1 VRQLPDAFIDR
12 EFPRIPQVNEMD
24 RVVSQHFDHFERIKQ
39 LFTKIPYPPIV
50 ASQPT
55 SLMRHFKSISLFL
68 ASCCLLLSPLQA
80 QQLGKKATASDVYLR
95 AYLTMEDGMKLLQ
108 GEDYAGSYYK
118 LKDAKDLFDS
128 VFHSDP
134 NWNPEIVD
142 YRRKKV
148 GELMESARQQEMQRR
163 ARAAAAPGT
172 VNPVA
177 PPGTLP
183 APAALPMPGKK
194 TTTEP
199 RAVDAVLQAKVG
211 DLQDR
216 IRQVEAKNEAMLK
229 EIGSKD
235 NQLLDSQHEQQRL
248 KERLVEAS
256 TQLDTAKLGKNIEK
270 GAMQKE
276 IDRLKKLQEKL
287 TADLSH
293 AADLLK
299 DSNEKN
305 ATLLTEVKQ
314 AYAVIKN
321 LNEEKTKLTAERDQ
335 LNELLGGADGKSEKV
350 RALANENARLNKT
363 MAELQA
369 RMTAMQKERE
379 AEKKDVAATKE
390 ELAKQRE
397 ADQKLIADLRGQL
410 ETARGELAKVKQEN
424 QDYQNQMAA
433 LSARLDATERVLAAS
448 ANPGLTESDAI
459 KENNLLHEII
469 VKMIKQQAGRER
481 AKKQALAELEETGK
495 MSEQLVSSI
504 QSMAEPYQMTQA
516 ERALLQA
523 TGATKWSE
531 DGTGVRTEIIS
542 PEILGSRPPGDSP
555 TPAENVNP
563 DELRAYATAAQRLFT
578 NQQFDEAEANYEKIL
593 RADPLN
599 HGARCNMAVTQISQ
613 GKMDAAILN
622 LKKALAYNFENDF
635 PHYLLGTVYLRQN
648 KLDEATES
656 ISTAL
661 KLRDDNGGGHFA
673 LGLIHTKQKHFI
685 DAEREFKKAVQ
696 FDPGNGEAH
705 YNLAIIYATSETPKM
720 DLAKNHYRQAISH
733 GIKRDSNLDKL
744 LERH

>member
-1 VRQLPDAFIDR
+1 
-12 EFPRIPQVNEMD
+12 
-24 RVVSQHFDHFERIKQ
+24 
-39 LFTKIPYPPIV
+39 
-50 ASQPT
+50 
-55 SLMRHFKSISLFL
+55 MRHFLSIAIFL
-68 ASCCLLLSPLQA
+68 ASCCLVLSPLQA
-80 QQLGKKATASDVYLR
+80 QQLGKKATPSDVYLR

-148 GELMESARQQEMQRR
+148 GELMETARQQEIQRR
-163 ARAAAAPGT
+163 ARTAAAPGT

-177 PPGTLP
+177 PGALP
-183 APAALPMPGKK
+183 PPAALPMPGKG

-199 RAVDAVLQAKVG
+199 RAVDAVLQAKVS

-216 IRQVEAKNEAMLK
+216 IRQMEAKSEALQR

-235 NQLLDSQHEQQRL
+235 TQLLDSQHEQQRL
-248 KERLVEAS
+248 KERLVAAS
-256 TQLDTAKLGKNIEK
+256 AELDTAKLGKNIEK

-276 IDRLKKLQEKL
+276 IDRLKKQQEKL

-305 ATLLTEVKQ
+305 AALLAEVKQ
-314 AYAVIKN
+314 AYAVISN
-321 LNEEKTKLTAERDQ
+321 LNKDKAKLTEERDQ

-379 AEKKDVAATKE
+379 AEQKDVAATKE

-410 ETARGELAKVKQEN
+410 EMARGELAKVKQEN
-424 QDYQNQMAA
+424 QEYQNQMAA

-448 ANPGLTESDAI
+448 ATPGLTESDAI

-504 QSMAEPYQMTQA
+504 QSMAEPYQMTPA

-542 PEILGSRPPGDSP
+542 PEILGGNPAAAPP
-555 TPAENVNP
+555 TPAENINP
-563 DELRAYATAAQRLFT
+563 DELRAYATAAQRLFS
-578 NQQFDEAEANYEKIL
+578 NSQYDEAEANYEKIL

-613 GKMDAAILN
+613 GKLDAAILN

-648 KLDEATES
+648 KLEEATEA

-661 KLRDDNGGGHFA
+661 KIKDNNGGGHFA
-673 LGLIHTKQKHFI
+673 LGLIHTRQKHFS
-685 DAEREFKKAVQ
+685 DAEREFKKSVE
-696 FDPGNGEAH
+696 FDPANGEAH
-705 YNLAIIYATSETPKM
+705 YNLAIIYATSDTPKM

-733 GIKRDSNLDKL
+733 GVKRDSNLDKL
-744 LERH
+744 LNR